1 MHICTCSWQIFLVK
15 IQKLVFYTASF
26 TSYMNT
32 SLSGYTCLK
41 RWCQHLMLLRV
52 GVYTFFSV
60 HGVDRYN
67 IFLCCSFHIRYSYW
81 YQRWVISYPIR
92 LICMWNLYFL
102 VNEAWICIKFVVQTV
117 FILHP
122 GTMKD
127 LEKMEVLA
135 KKVAEKS
142 NMKKTSAEELLYD
155 IKVLCFIYNYI
166 YWW

>member
-1 MHICTCSWQIFLVK
+1 MVLIGTIFFCVAVSISGILTDIKGELYHIQSDLFVCEI
-15 IQKLVFYTASF
+15 YTS
-26 TSYMNT
+26 
-32 SLSGYTCLK
+32 
-41 RWCQHLMLLRV
+41 
-52 GVYTFFSV
+52 
-60 HGVDRYN
+60 
-67 IFLCCSFHIRYSYW
+67 
-81 YQRWVISYPIR
+81 
-92 LICMWNLYFL
+92 L

-155 IKVLCFIYNYI
+155 IKVLCFMYYYI
-166 YWW
+166 Y